1 MTIRPDVPAA
11 ARLME
16 AARTLRLEAQAL
28 RRSFPPKRAS
38 SQSAEVDVD
47 ADGRTLAL
55 RLLDPRLGP
64 AAQWGSHLVELYRAA
79 TGTPAEG
86 AVVVDLDP
94 DEVQPGTAG
103 LGPGRFQFPAGI
115 DADAPPAVLLSQA
128 NARLR
133 TRFAA
138 AEAAAG
144 RISELDGHGTAGE
157 ADEVVVRIGS
167 LGQLLEVRVSSH
179 LGGRPEDEVNALLAE
194 ALQAARDDLR
204 GQVDALLAQEG
215 I

>member
-38 SQSAEVDVD
+38 SQTAEVDVD

-55 RLLDPRLGP
+55 RLLDPRLLP
-64 AAQWGSHLVELYRAA
+64 ASQWGGHLLELYRAA
-79 TGTPAEG
+79 TGTHAEG
-86 AVVVDLDP
+86 VAVSDLGP
-94 DEVQPGTAG
+94 GEVPSETTG
-103 LGPGRFQFPAGI
+103 LGPGRFQFPPGI
-115 DADAPPAVLLSQA
+115 DADAPPAVVLSQA

-138 AEAAAG
+138 AEAASG
-144 RISELDGHGTAGE
+144 RISELDGHGTAGGD
-157 ADEVVVRIGS
+157 DEVVVRVGS
-167 LGQLLEVRVSSH
+167 LGQLLEVRISSH
-179 LGGRPEDEVNALLAE
+179 LGSRSQDEVNELLAE
-194 ALQAARDDLR
+194 ALQAARGDLR
-204 GQVDALLAQEG
+204 AQVDALLTQEG